1 LKGYFDRVL
10 RDEEATLDVVSYIVL
25 NPVKAGLC
33 DERSA
38 EALRYKLGIRK
49 LTRST

>member
-1 LKGYFDRVL
+1 VL

-25 NPVKAGLC
+25 NPVKPGLC
-33 DERSA
+33 ADERST

-49 LTRST
+49 LTRSA

>member
-25 NPVKAGLC
+25 NPVKG
-33 DERSA
+33 R
-38 EALRYKLGIRK
+38 ALRRRTLD
-49 LTRST
+49 